1 MKQYWSIVVGF
12 LLLMGGVNQG
22 LAQNASSIL
31 EKCVQTYESSNG
43 IRAHF
48 TLHTSLPQQRTGESF
63 EGTIQMKGDKFKLET
78 PDMTTWYNGKT
89 QWSYVERNEEVNVT
103 TPDGEELQYTNPAV
117 ILRLYKKGF
126 KAAYKG
132 TSTTRQA
139 KAAYDIT
146 LTPSGKSNIREV
158 TLQVEKQTSV
168 PASITLSDKKGATYR
183 IEISQWK
190 SDANLSDSLF
200 SFPEKE
206 YPNAEIIDLR

>member
-1 MKQYWSIVVGF
+1 MKQYGSIIVSF
-12 LLLMGGVNQG
+12 LLLMAGICQG
-22 LAQNASSIL
+22 FAQNASSIL
-31 EKCVQTYESSNG
+31 EKCVQMYESSDG

-48 TLHTSLPQQRTGESF
+48 TLHTSMPQQRTGESF

-78 PDMTTWYNGKT
+78 PDMVTWYNGKT
-89 QWSYVERNEEVNVT
+89 QWVYVERNEEVNVT
-103 TPDGEELQYTNPAV
+103 TPSGDELQYTNPAV

-146 LTPSGKSNIREV
+146 LTPSGKSNVREV
-158 TLQVEKQTSV
+158 ALQIEKQSSL
-168 PASITLSDKKGATYR
+168 PASITLTDKKGAAYR

-190 SDANLSDSLF
+190 SDAHLSDNLF

-206 YPNAEIIDLR
+206 YPNAEIVDLR